1 MFFSKSGVSITVKS
15 SEAQSPLIIQKKL
28 SLRPSPSL
36 NEVQDYSPPEKNITI
51 EKISPNKLKQA
62 TSKYQSNNIVEEN
75 DDEEGD
81 KEEENR
87 SVRQE

>member
-1 MFFSKSGVSITVKS
+1 M
-15 SEAQSPLIIQKKL
+15 QKKL
-28 SLRPSPSL
+28 SLRPSSSI
-36 NEVQDYSPPEKNITI
+36 NEGQDYLPPEKNITL

-87 SVRQE
+87 SFRQE